1 MSSRGLSVEAV
12 RDDII
17 AAVAEVRAVAK
28 AEHDERRNH
37 TADWL
42 DGLFG
47 CPLNAEDLRPRQR
60 HSLCTPER
68 GHLPTSEPLS
78 RRVPS
83 TSWRGPW
90 SAGVPGSCAAS
101 DRRQTDTRGYITL
114 DSPLEPDRVYQAH
127 MPSSLV
133 RLLIA
138 PNIRGVLPVGSPPAS
153 MNSLRTLRAR

>member
-47 CPLNAEDLRPRQR
+47 CPLNGEDLREAAAEALTLYAGAGSFADVGTAESARAVDK
-60 HSLCTPER
+60 LAGALER
-68 GHLPTSEPLS
+68 G
-78 RRVPS
+78 R
-83 TSWRGPW
+83 SWFLRG
-90 SAGVPGSCAAS
+90 
-101 DRRQTDTRGYITL
+101 
-114 DSPLEPDRVYQAH
+114 E
-127 MPSSLV
+127 
-133 RLLIA
+133 
-138 PNIRGVLPVGSPPAS
+138 
-153 MNSLRTLRAR
+153 